1 MTFTVSRVRGPI
13 SIAVLISM
21 LSWSHIGAAQEAAVD
36 DHAAVIEV
44 GAASEHSVSGGSS
57 SFGAALGIEVTPIE
71 NWLELEFGV
80 AALRSSAQTELSS
93 DVIFKKPFRLTET
106 SEFMIGLG
114 PFVSRTFNSAQSGSS
129 HGIEVD
135 LDFTFWPRKD
145 IGWFLEPSWSRTSG
159 SGERAIGLTVGLL
172 FGWP

>member
-1 MTFTVSRVRGPI
+1 MF
-13 SIAVLISM
+13 
-21 LSWSHIGAAQEAAVD
+21 SWAHIGAAQEPAED

-93 DVIFKKPFRLTET
+93 DLVFKKPFRLTET

-114 PFVSRTFNSAQSGSS
+114 PFVSRTVSGAQSGTS

-135 LDFTFWPRKD
+135 LDFMFWPRKD
-145 IGWFLEPSWSRTSG
+145 IGWYLEPSWSRTSA
-159 SGERAIGLTVGLL
+159 SGERTIGLTVGLL
-172 FGWP
+172 FGWR